1 MSSTSSAT
9 RAAFAAGSAAP
20 TAARVTGPAA
30 PVAPSSDPA
39 GPGPTAAREGV
50 LEWPGPFALQH
61 GGSLPRAR
69 LAWRLVGAPGA
80 PVVLVLGGISAHRH
94 VAAEDGGWWPALVGV
109 GRAVDTRRFRVLGI
123 DWLGGSGDS
132 TGPARGQ
139 VDFPSVDAYDQAE
152 LIARLVAAT
161 GIGRLH
167 AIVGASYGGM
177 VALACAERRPAAVAR
192 IVVVSAADRTHPM
205 STARRCVQREI
216 VRYAIA
222 QGDGTAGLKLA
233 RALAMTTYRTPDEF
247 AARFDAPAV
256 RRGAAFRFPVED
268 YLYARGDEYATR
280 YVPEAFVCLSESI
293 DLHRVDARGV
303 RLPATL
309 VAVRDDQLVPLA
321 TMQSLA
327 EAMPGARL
335 HVIDS
340 IYGHDAFFKEAD
352 QLQPLFDAALEG
364 PAG

>member
-1 MSSTSSAT
+1 MSSTSSAP
-9 RAAFAAGSAAP
+9 AASSPA
-20 TAARVTGPAA
+20 GPAA
-30 PVAPSSDPA
+30 PGTPPADRAPAVPE
-39 GPGPTAAREGV
+39 AAREGI
-50 LEWPGPFALQH
+50 LEWPGPFALHH

-69 LAWRLVGAPGA
+69 LAWRLVGPPAA

-94 VAAEDGGWWPALVGV
+94 VASEDGGWWPALVGA
-109 GRAVDTRRFRVLGI
+109 GRAIDTRRFRVLGI
-123 DWLGGSGDS
+123 DWLGGSGES

-139 VDFPSVDAYDQAE
+139 ADFLSVSAYDQAE
-152 LIARLVAAT
+152 LVARLVAES
-161 GIGRLH
+161 GMGRLH

-216 VRYAIA
+216 VRFAIA
-222 QGDGTAGLKLA
+222 HGDGAAGLRLA
-233 RALAMTTYRTPDEF
+233 RALAMTTYRTPAEF

-256 RRGAAFRFPVED
+256 RRDGAFRFPVED
-268 YLYARGDEYATR
+268 YLFSRGDAYATR
-280 YVPEAFVCLSESI
+280 YVPEAFMCLSESI
-293 DLHRVDARGV
+293 DLHRVDASRV

-327 EAMPGARL
+327 QAVPGARL

-340 IYGHDAFFKEAD
+340 IYGHDAFFKEAS
-352 QLQPLFDAALEG
+352 QLQPIFADALEG
-364 PAG
+364 PAR